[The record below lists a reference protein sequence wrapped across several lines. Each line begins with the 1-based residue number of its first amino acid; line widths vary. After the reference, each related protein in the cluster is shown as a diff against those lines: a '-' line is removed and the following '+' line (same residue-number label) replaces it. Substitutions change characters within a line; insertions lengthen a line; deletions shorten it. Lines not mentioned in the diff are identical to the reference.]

1 MLLIVASTL
10 ALRIAARQERL
21 ALLILDALVL
31 QLLGYNE
38 MFGAAFPGTPID
50 APWLA
55 GRSRGLSGTLGHYF
69 LAAAS
74 HMFEFLR
81 LTPMTRSGAFAET
94 SFLVLQGINEGQKIK
109 FAGQGESV

>member
-38 MFGAAFPGTPID
+38 M
-50 APWLA
+50 
-55 GRSRGLSGTLGHYF
+55 
-69 LAAAS
+69 
-74 HMFEFLR
+74 
-81 LTPMTRSGAFAET
+81 
-94 SFLVLQGINEGQKIK
+94 
-109 FAGQGESV
+109 